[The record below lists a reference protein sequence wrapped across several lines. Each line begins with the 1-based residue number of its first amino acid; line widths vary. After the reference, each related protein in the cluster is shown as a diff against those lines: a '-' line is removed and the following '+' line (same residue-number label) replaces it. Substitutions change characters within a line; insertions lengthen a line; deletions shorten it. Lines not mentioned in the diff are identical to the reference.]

1 MAQLINE
8 RVRISEAAA
17 VAVERLRCT
26 SEAARV
32 IGDAIDANPAACAPL
47 LAQVGHQ
54 LLKAIEGKERQPS

>member
-8 RVRISEAAA
+8 RVRI
-17 VAVERLRCT
+17 